1 MRNTQIIMKDGSMYC
16 APIERQEID
25 CSDFGKSY
33 IKLFFC
39 GEKLYV
45 NDMASATTKH
55 SWISCSEIGDVDEL
69 ARMRQEYDN
78 ERKRK

>member
-1 MRNTQIIMKDGSMYC
+1 MRNTQIIMKDGSMFC

-39 GEKLYV
+39 SEKLYV
-45 NDMASATTKH
+45 RDMASAKTKLA
-55 SWISCSEIGDVDEL
+55 WISCTETGDVDEL
-69 ARMRQEYDN
+69 ERMRREY
-78 ERKRK
+78 ERERRQ